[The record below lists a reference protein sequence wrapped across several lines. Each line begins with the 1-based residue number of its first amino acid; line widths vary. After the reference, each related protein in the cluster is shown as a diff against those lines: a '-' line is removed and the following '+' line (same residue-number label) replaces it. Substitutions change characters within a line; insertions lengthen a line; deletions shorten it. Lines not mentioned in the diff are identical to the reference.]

1 MFALVSALLVLC
13 VFIFMT
19 GRALLGGLDYV
30 STAASDDQFIIINS
44 GADVESRSF
53 LPLEAHAAIKDA
65 LALRPGLV
73 QAPPV
78 STVVLPA
85 IVEVSDGREIETSL
99 VGVSAQLHELAN
111 GYGLRILEGR
121 NPTDLRREIAV
132 TRALAARI
140 GAGIP
145 REVRIG
151 KRPWLVVGVVDDTM
165 SPARTVAYTTMSTLQ
180 DQFKLTGFINS
191 EWVRLARNA
200 QPQARAALRTIPNL
214 QLALWSRQQYEA
226 QFIGSTRSAVVV
238 WWCLAVAVTAIC
250 ALGGIA
256 IMTAEGRQERGRI
269 IATLSSMGW
278 PPLGLRLSLGIHG
291 MVVGAVAAAL
301 ASCGWLAVMNGV
313 VIDAFLPS
321 GGLGITLNTTAR
333 QIVGDILAVSMLT
346 GLVFI
351 SAG

>member
-1 MFALVSALLVLC
+1 M
-13 VFIFMT
+13 
-19 GRALLGGLDYV
+19 
-30 STAASDDQFIIINS
+30 
-44 GADVESRSF
+44 
-53 LPLEAHAAIKDA
+53 
-65 LALRPGLV
+65 
-73 QAPPV
+73 

-278 PPLGLRLSLGIHG
+278 PPWAFDLASGSMEWSWGRWRQLLHPVVGLRS
-291 MVVGAVAAAL
+291 
-301 ASCGWLAVMNGV
+301 
-313 VIDAFLPS
+313 
-321 GGLGITLNTTAR
+321 
-333 QIVGDILAVSMLT
+333 
-346 GLVFI
+346 
-351 SAG
+351 